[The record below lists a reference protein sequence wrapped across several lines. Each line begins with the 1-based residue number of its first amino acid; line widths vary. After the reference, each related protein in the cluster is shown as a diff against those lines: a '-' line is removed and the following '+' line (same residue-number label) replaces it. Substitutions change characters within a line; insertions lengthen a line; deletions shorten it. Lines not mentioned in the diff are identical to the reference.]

1 MKLSVNSE
9 ETTAFRVSIDMT
21 DKEKADFIQEGI
33 VTYLHRLFHLL
44 S

>member
-21 DKEKADFIQEGI
+21 DKEKVSLYRILARVQSKPK
-33 VTYLHRLFHLL
+33 H
-44 S
+44 